1 MLIRFRKYFVQGT
14 VKNMMCVVQVKNTNM
29 LVENIVL
36 VENIMD
42 FVNKGNSVDCDLHF
56 DKRF

>member
-1 MLIRFRKYFVQGT
+1 
-14 VKNMMCVVQVKNTNM
+14 MMCVVQVKNTNM